1 MGRKLFKERE
11 KAYLRKKSFK
21 CFKLQRPVV
30 FFNMSQPRPLFGFNN
45 CKPFYNINYNK
56 HLTTNRTFPLFT
68 FGTLPGKTQFPFIS
82 CLVVSIAATAQ
93 LIFLNSMPPK

>member
-11 KAYLRKKSFK
+11 KAYLRKQSFK
-21 CFKLQRPVV
+21 CCKLLRQIV
-30 FFNMSQPRPLFGFNN
+30 FFQCGTLFGFYN

-56 HLTTNRTFPLFT
+56 HLITNRTYPLFT
-68 FGTLPGKTQFPFIS
+68 FWTLPGKTQFLFIS

>member
-21 CFKLQRPVV
+21 CFKH
-30 FFNMSQPRPLFGFNN
+30 

-68 FGTLPGKTQFPFIS
+68 FGTLPGKTQFLFIS